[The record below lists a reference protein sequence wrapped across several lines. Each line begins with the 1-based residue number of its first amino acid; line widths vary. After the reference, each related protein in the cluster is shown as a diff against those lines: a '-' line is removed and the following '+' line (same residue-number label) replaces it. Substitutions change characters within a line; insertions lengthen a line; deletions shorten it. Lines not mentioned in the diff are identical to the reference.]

1 MSPKPLQHIR
11 ILEIGGYISAPY
23 STSILCALGAE
34 VVKVEKPQGGDD
46 FRRDLDH
53 RSPYFVQYNA
63 GKKSIAVDVKRPEGV
78 DLVRALLPKFDVL
91 IENIRPGKLAALGLG
106 PGPCREANPDLVYT
120 SVTGFGNGGPLV
132 DRAAYDT
139 IGQALGGMYTVMG
152 DAGEPQLSGTCIA
165 DLITG
170 FVGAT
175 GILAAL
181 VTRAETGSA
190 PRIETSMLEAV
201 SALTVD
207 ALTQMYDDD
216 GADPYRQSR
225 HPQAQNFCL
234 HTASDGVIAIH
245 LSSSQKF
252 WRSLTDAIERP
263 DLRDDPRFSLYPAR
277 VQHYAELVHVVQAA
291 FLTRTADQWEKI
303 LTDADVPFAPVL
315 GMSEFATHPQTE
327 FLELLEPQDEGP
339 ALLRAPWLF
348 DGARPSRTG
357 STPRVGEHTRAVAT
371 EVYDESTIDKL
382 LRDGVLFAP

>member
-11 ILEIGGYISAPY
+11 ILEIGGYIAAPY

-106 PGPCREANPDLVYT
+106 PGPCRDVNPDLVYT
-120 SVTGFGNGGPLV
+120 SVTGFGSGGPLV

-181 VTRAETGSA
+181 VARAQTGTA
-190 PRIETSMLEAV
+190 VRIETSMLEAV

-207 ALTQMYDDD
+207 ALTQMYDD
-216 GADPYRQSR
+216 GTDPHRQSR

-234 HTASDGVIAIH
+234 PTASEGVIAIH

-252 WRSLTDAIERP
+252 WRSLTDAIGRP
-263 DLRDDPRFSLYPAR
+263 DLLDDPRFSDYPSR
-277 VQHYAELVHVVQAA
+277 VQHYSELVSVVTAE
-291 FLTRTADQWEKI
+291 FRTRTAEQWEKI

-327 FLELLEPQDEGP
+327 FLELLQPQDEGP
-339 ALLRAPWLF
+339 ALLRSPWRF

-357 STPRVGEHTRAVAT
+357 STPRVGEHTRAVAA
-371 EVYDESTIDKL
+371 EVYDETTIDTL
-382 LRDGVLFAP
+382 LRDGVLYAP

>member
-1 MSPKPLQHIR
+1 MSSKPLQHIR

-23 STSILCALGAE
+23 STSVLCALGAE
-34 VVKVEKPQGGDD
+34 VVKVEKPHTGDD
-46 FRRDLDH
+46 FRRNLDH

-63 GKKSIAVDVKRPEGV
+63 GKKSIAVDIKRPEGV
-78 DLVRALLPKFDVL
+78 DLVLALLPKFDVL
-91 IENIRPGKLAALGLG
+91 VENIRPGKLAALGLG
-106 PGPCREANPDLVYT
+106 PDACRLANPDLVYT

-139 IGQALGGMYTVMG
+139 IGQALGGMYSVMG

-170 FVGAT
+170 LVSAT

-181 VTRAETGSA
+181 VTRAQTGSA

-207 ALTQMYDDD
+207 ALTQMYDDR
-216 GADPYRQSR
+216 ADPHRQSR

-263 DLRDDPRFSLYPAR
+263 DLRDDPRFALYPAR
-277 VQHYAELVHVVQAA
+277 VQHYGELVPIVQET
-291 FLTRTADQWEKI
+291 FFTRTAEQWEKV

-327 FLELLEPQDEGP
+327 YLELLEPQDDGP
-339 ALLRAPWLF
+339 SLLRAPWRF
-348 DGARPSRTG
+348 DGARPNRTG
-357 STPRVGEHTRAVAT
+357 SAPRVGEHTRTVVA
-371 EVYDESTIDKL
+371 EVYDAPTIDKL
-382 LRDGVLFAP
+382 LHAGVLYAP

>member
-1 MSPKPLQHIR
+1 MSPYPLQHIR
-11 ILEIGGYISAPY
+11 ILEVGGYISAPY
-23 STSILCALGAE
+23 STSILSALGAE

-106 PGPCREANPDLVYT
+106 PAPCREANPDLVYT

-152 DAGEPQLSGTCIA
+152 DAGDPQLSGTCIA

-181 VTRAETGSA
+181 VARAQTGA
-190 PRIETSMLEAV
+190 AARIETSMLEAV

-207 ALTQMYDDD
+207 ALTQMYDD
-216 GADPYRQSR
+216 GADPHRQSR

-234 HTASDGVIAIH
+234 HTASEGVIAIH

-252 WRSLTDAIERP
+252 WRSLTDAIGRP
-263 DLRDDPRFSLYPAR
+263 DLLDDPRFSNYPSR
-277 VQHYAELVHVVQAA
+277 VQHYSELVSVVKSE
-291 FLTRTADQWEKI
+291 FLARTADQWEKI

-315 GMSEFATHPQTE
+315 GMSEFAMHPQTE
-327 FLELLEPQDEGP
+327 FLDLLQPQDEGP
-339 ALLRAPWLF
+339 ALLRAPWRF
-348 DGARPSRTG
+348 DGARPSRTS
-357 STPRVGEHTRAVAT
+357 STPRVGEHTRAVAA
-371 EVYDESTIDKL
+371 EVYDEATIDKL
-382 LRDGVLFAP
+382 LRDGVLYAP

>member
-1 MSPKPLQHIR
+1 MSPYPLQHIR
-11 ILEIGGYISAPY
+11 ILEVGGYISAPY
-23 STSILCALGAE
+23 STSILSALGAE

-106 PGPCREANPDLVYT
+106 PAPCREANPDLVYT

-152 DAGEPQLSGTCIA
+152 DAGDPQLSGTCIA

-175 GILAAL
+175 GILATL
-181 VTRAETGSA
+181 VARAQTGA
-190 PRIETSMLEAV
+190 AARIETSMLEAV

-207 ALTQMYDDD
+207 ALTQMYDD
-216 GADPYRQSR
+216 GADPHRQSR

-234 HTASDGVIAIH
+234 HTASEGVIAIH

-252 WRSLTDAIERP
+252 WRSLTDAIGRP
-263 DLRDDPRFSLYPAR
+263 DLLDDPRFSNYPSR
-277 VQHYAELVHVVQAA
+277 VQHYSELVSVVKSE
-291 FLTRTADQWEKI
+291 FLARTADQWEKI

-315 GMSEFATHPQTE
+315 GMSEFAMHPQTE
-327 FLELLEPQDEGP
+327 FLDLLQPQDEGP
-339 ALLRAPWLF
+339 ALLRAPWRF
-348 DGARPSRTG
+348 DGARPSRTS
-357 STPRVGEHTRAVAT
+357 STPRVGEHTRAVAA
-371 EVYDESTIDKL
+371 EVYDEATIDKL
-382 LRDGVLFAP
+382 LRDGVLYAP